1 MSDENEIVESQEV
14 EQTEGEQPEVT
25 AESGE
30 TAAKQE
36 DSATPPGD
44 DATASKPKKKGV
56 QERIDELTRQ
66 RHEKERALET
76 ARQEAEYWKSQ
87 AVQKP
92 QAPQPQ
98 ATSGA
103 PAVEQFDSYED
114 YLRAAARYEVSQ
126 TLAAER
132 QEQTAA
138 QQRQRLLEQQR
149 IVHEKGDSIA
159 DDFVEVVYN
168 PELLISQEVAELA
181 FDSDKGAEIL
191 YYLGKNPS
199 ESERIS
205 RLSPVQ
211 AAREIGRLEASLS
224 MPSPKLTSSA
234 PPPIKSISGGGE
246 PPQKDQEKMTPD
258 EWRDWRNDQLR
269 KKGAH

>member
-1 MSDENEIVESQEV
+1 MSDDNEIVESQEV

-25 AESGE
+25 AETGE
-30 TAAKQE
+30 TAE
-36 DSATPPGD
+36 NTGESATPPGD
-44 DATASKPKKKGV
+44 DAAASKPKKKGV

-87 AVQKP
+87 VVQKP
-92 QAPQPQ
+92 QEQPQ
-98 ATSGA
+98 VQTGR
-103 PAVEQFDSYED
+103 PQVEQFTSYED
-114 YLRAAARYEVSQ
+114 YLEALSDYKVNEK
-126 TLAAER
+126 LAVVQ

-181 FDSDKGAEIL
+181 FDSEKGAEIL

-205 RLSPVQ
+205 RLSPVA

-224 MPSPKLTSSA
+224 MPSPKLTTSA

-258 EWRDWRNDQLR
+258 EWRDWRNEQLR